1 MNITENGEKRTKT
14 RSRDTTKTFGTRK
27 QSSFLNGRNRS
38 KMMKETLEKLLK
50 EHYYKTS
57 LCKVFPTY
65 EDFIQKWLIQGDKKA
80 RQIVKE
86 ISEKEIPEIK

>member
-1 MNITENGEKRTKT
+1 MGKNQARTM
-14 RSRDTTKTFGTRK
+14 K
-27 QSSFLNGRNRS
+27 Q
-38 KMMKETLEKLLK
+38 TLETMLK
-50 EHYYKTS
+50 AYYNNTS

-86 ISEKEIPEIK
+86 ISEKEIPTIK